1 MHIQLHVQRQLQVR
15 IIYIYVLYF
24 IYYDITFID
33 IDGVAV
39 LDTVAK
45 SGLRDSMCIYIVNI
59 SCLIKNFIIGD
70 KNAFDDNLMYED
82 SSDGYCIDVLDKV
95 EHNEMCKSML
105 Y

>member
-33 IDGVAV
+33 GVAV

-45 SGLRDSMCIYIVNI
+45 SGLLESMYIYIVNI
-59 SCLIKNFIIGD
+59 SCLIKNCIIGD
-70 KNAFDDNLMYED
+70 NNAFDDNLMYED